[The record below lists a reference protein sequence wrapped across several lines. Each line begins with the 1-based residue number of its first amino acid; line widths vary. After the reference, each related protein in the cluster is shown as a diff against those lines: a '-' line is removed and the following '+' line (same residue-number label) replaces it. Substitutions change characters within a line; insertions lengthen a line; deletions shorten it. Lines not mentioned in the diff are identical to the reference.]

1 MLAARQIE
9 CQTPLVTI
17 AQRGGDNW
25 PVDAPASG
33 DYNPSAQMNQTLSIA
48 IETSCRA
55 GGVALGVGDQL
66 IDQTEFDSSRRH
78 AGQIIGRLAELL
90 SAADCQPDQID
101 EIYVAAG
108 PGSFTG
114 LRVGITV
121 ARTLGQFLERARC
134 VAVPTHL
141 AVADNARDLSWDR
154 LGVVLDAGDG
164 AVSTMT
170 FSRSGEGI
178 VADAEATT
186 APADQFL
193 AAIPRPILLIGEGL
207 WYHELVGDGVTLADE
222 ARWLPTAEGVWRA
235 SGGWGDAW
243 PMKDSSS
250 VLTSCCLSMSAPPRP
265 SGPGKARSCCRQSQ
279 RKGYAMLSIETQFS
293 VFLINK
299 PGVLANVTAAMA
311 KERINISALSMMDSV
326 EHGVLRIVCN
336 EPEKVR
342 KLLGKTHDHWTES
355 DVLLMDMDNRPGAFA
370 AVAQTLAE
378 AHVSIAYAYIT
389 GGGGKGRSKAVF
401 KVADM
406 KKAIKI
412 LKDIAAKPATK
423 KKTTRK
429 TPTGNKRRTK

>member
-1 MLAARQIE
+1 
-9 CQTPLVTI
+9 
-17 AQRGGDNW
+17 
-25 PVDAPASG
+25 
-33 DYNPSAQMNQTLSIA
+33 
-48 IETSCRA
+48 
-55 GGVALGVGDQL
+55 
-66 IDQTEFDSSRRH
+66 
-78 AGQIIGRLAELL
+78 
-90 SAADCQPDQID
+90 
-101 EIYVAAG
+101 
-108 PGSFTG
+108 
-114 LRVGITV
+114 
-121 ARTLGQFLERARC
+121 
-134 VAVPTHL
+134 
-141 AVADNARDLSWDR
+141 
-154 LGVVLDAGDG
+154 
-164 AVSTMT
+164 
-170 FSRSGEGI
+170 
-178 VADAEATT
+178 
-186 APADQFL
+186 
-193 AAIPRPILLIGEGL
+193 
-207 WYHELVGDGVTLADE
+207 
-222 ARWLPTAEGVWRA
+222 
-235 SGGWGDAW
+235 
-243 PMKDSSS
+243 
-250 VLTSCCLSMSAPPRP
+250 
-265 SGPGKARSCCRQSQ
+265 
-279 RKGYAMLSIETQFS
+279 MLSIETQFS